1 MVNIRNVV
9 IVISFLVVF
18 VFMSAIGILV
28 LDGMITAVESSSVYS
43 SDMAQPIK
51 YLRASYSWWDYT
63 TLLMMTVFIIGI
75 AVTSFKLRTR
85 PIGYIVAFISVP
97 FLGFISYF
105 FNYVFIEMM
114 SNDKLATVQIY
125 FPMSMIICTNLHWV
139 ALTMFIVGSIMLFS
153 RDREEGGEILS

>member
-51 YLRASYSWWDYT
+51 YLRASYSWWT
-63 TLLMMTVFIIGI
+63 ILL
-75 AVTSFKLRTR
+75 
-85 PIGYIVAFISVP
+85 
-97 FLGFISYF
+97 
-105 FNYVFIEMM
+105 
-114 SNDKLATVQIY
+114 
-125 FPMSMIICTNLHWV
+125 C
-139 ALTMFIVGSIMLFS
+139 
-153 RDREEGGEILS
+153 